1 MLKLIIP
8 YPLAL
13 KNYPHDR
20 AVPSCGNLILGKCF
34 LNNKWGKYEQYTTY
48 YIRRKIKKIN
58 WPEGRKG
65 MEAGEGNTE
74 KGF

>member
-1 MLKLIIP
+1 MFWGIQGLVNIPHFWFDVAHPHQPLKLIIP

-34 LNNKWGKYEQYTTY
+34 LNNK
-48 YIRRKIKKIN
+48 
-58 WPEGRKG
+58 
-65 MEAGEGNTE
+65 
-74 KGF
+74 